1 MLLLLL
7 RYLLSSANGMRS
19 KQRALK
25 LWNHPQTAKLVLKT
39 SEAKRYNASRNT
51 VSFPAEIVVHSV
63 RKPLLSPFLLLQS
76 REKRC
81 DDIRPLGSDGFTA
94 VFEFFSVSTVRVFW
108 FLRSRESRVSEC
120 GRAIGVSARSATAAA
135 AGERAR
141 GGEIA
146 SGFRSRS
153 STCVQRRAS
162 LLKVATLQR
171 SVISVDVNE
180 TLDVIR
186 ILLNVW
192 GVSFFASFLII
203 RDHVPLP
210 FYMFCVMTSEW
221 KLFIWYQKDNS
232 CKNACSFL

>member
-1 MLLLLL
+1 M
-7 RYLLSSANGMRS
+7 
-19 KQRALK
+19 
-25 LWNHPQTAKLVLKT
+25 
-39 SEAKRYNASRNT
+39 
-51 VSFPAEIVVHSV
+51 
-63 RKPLLSPFLLLQS
+63 
-76 REKRC
+76 
-81 DDIRPLGSDGFTA
+81 
-94 VFEFFSVSTVRVFW
+94 
-108 FLRSRESRVSEC
+108 SEC

-186 ILLNVW
+186 ILLNVLR
-192 GVSFFASFLII
+192 SFFLCII
-203 RDHVPLP
+203 FD
-210 FYMFCVMTSEW
+210 Y
-221 KLFIWYQKDNS
+221 
-232 CKNACSFL
+232 